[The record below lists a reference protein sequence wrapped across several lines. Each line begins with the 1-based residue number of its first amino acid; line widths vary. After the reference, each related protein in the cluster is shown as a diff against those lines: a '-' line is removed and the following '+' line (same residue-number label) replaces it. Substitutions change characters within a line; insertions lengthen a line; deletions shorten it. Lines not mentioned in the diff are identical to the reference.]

1 MTQEN
6 YLLLASID
14 ILHILRKNIWLLY
27 LWISHLDELIG
38 LFFQFKDDV
47 MIEEI
52 FNRFLICFNY
62 SVDSAVSFS
71 KVVQNSINL
80 IFFKES
86 YLWCP
91 RVSLH
96 ETSIAR
102 ELTGRHLNFLSKL
115 IIFFT
120 KYFHLQLFRIHGF
133 HLATHTFKCLALLA
147 MDIWYNY
154 IIMWMVIFT
163 VSTPKW
169 QIIVNVIMS
178 CWWINITSNR
188 DFSSSDFLYTDL
200 SSTFGS
206 YYVLELSASNI
217 NISPYICQF
226 WKRTKNA
233 SLNLIQIVVK
243 IVGIL
248 CKFWLFSIDSKL
260 YLSNKAVVK
269 LYIDQ
274 YIISLSSKTIF
285 YSNYLHFLWVFSAYS
300 IKLVKNA

>member
-1 MTQEN
+1 MAQED

-14 ILHILRKNIWLLY
+14 ILHILRKNIRLLY

-38 LFFQFKDDV
+38 LFFQFENNV
-47 MIEEI
+47 MIEEV

-62 SVDSAVSFS
+62 SVYSAVSFS
-71 KVVQNSINL
+71 KIVQNSINL
-80 IFFKES
+80 IFFKKS
-86 YLWCP
+86 YLRCP
-91 RVSLH
+91 RVSLYKA
-96 ETSIAR
+96 SITR
-102 ELTGRHLNFLSKL
+102 ELARRHLNFLSKL

-133 HLATHTFKCLALLA
+133 DLATHTFKCLTLLA
-147 MDIWYNY
+147 MNVWYNY
-154 IIMWMVIFT
+154 IIMWMVVFT

-169 QIIVNVIMS
+169 QIIVYVIMS
-178 CWWINITSNR
+178 CWWINITSNWY
-188 DFSSSDFLYTDL
+188 FSSSDFLHPDL
-200 SSTFGS
+200 SSTFRS
-206 YYVLELSASNI
+206 YNVLELFASNI
-217 NISPYICQF
+217 DIFPYICQF

-260 YLSNKAVVK
+260 YLSNKTVVE

-274 YIISLSSKTIF
+274 YIISLSSKAIF